1 MLNIIEDENGILRCI
16 GRLENSDL
24 NDFAHRPLILPRAN
38 TGLLI

>member
-1 MLNIIEDENGILRCI
+1 MKMAYLGVHI